1 VPTNL
6 FKKDYQ
12 QLSAMLAHFK
22 GCHAFPPPPGIIFG
36 GMDWGKTETKS
47 KQTVMAYANFNVRL
61 SLNLNLNLNS
71 SMNLT
76 FNLVF
81 LWLGERGIG

>member
-22 GCHAFPPPPGIIFG
+22 GRHAFPPLPHRKIFDDG
-36 GMDWGKTETKS
+36 EWVKLGRHRETKS
-47 KQTVMAYANFNVRL
+47 KQNT
-61 SLNLNLNLNS
+61 
-71 SMNLT
+71 
-76 FNLVF
+76 
-81 LWLGERGIG
+81 